1 MLLVRQQRPR
11 VTGIPEV
18 VAVVTFH
25 VYGNPAQVTASNHR
39 FHASRHVAKLLVEL
53 FGHERLTV
61 THPNDLTFF
70 YPLDLRGV
78 RISDLAASHDGDLKH
93 TVHPARRPRHTAAVP
108 LLWVPLASSPAW
120 SSVFR
125 CYNSS

>member
-1 MLLVRQQRPR
+1 QVYQPVRLLRIERER
-11 VTGIPEV
+11 LLNIYVTTLLKAESGKIE
-18 VAVVTFH
+18 VTFRWRRDVNNVRSCLIH
-25 VYGNPAQVTASNHR
+25 EFFQIGKA
-39 FHASRHVAKLLVEL
+39 LLDGKSVVEL

-93 TVHPARRPRHTAAVP
+93 TVHPARRPRHTAA
-108 LLWVPLASSPAW
+108 
-120 SSVFR
+120 
-125 CYNSS
+125 